1 MDMAIALIIGFCK
14 VIIGELFYLVTN
26 LQNFKR
32 KSADF
37 SDIETSQINCDQ
49 IKELA
54 LGARVLKS
62 QVFKMSLAAFL
73 IFFVEKSTATFG
85 HTFQY
90 SWNIF
95 EP

>member
-1 MDMAIALIIGFCK
+1 MGTNLLIFKGNRLI
-14 VIIGELFYLVTN
+14 LVT
-26 LQNFKR
+26 
-32 KSADF
+32 
-37 SDIETSQINCDQ
+37 CDQ
-49 IKELA
+49 KTELA

>member
-1 MDMAIALIIGFCK
+1 MSQ
-14 VIIGELFYLVTN
+14 TN
-26 LQNFKR
+26 F
-32 KSADF
+32 
-37 SDIETSQINCDQ
+37 DQ
-49 IKELA
+49 ITELA

-62 QVFKMSLAAFL
+62 QVFRMSLAAFL